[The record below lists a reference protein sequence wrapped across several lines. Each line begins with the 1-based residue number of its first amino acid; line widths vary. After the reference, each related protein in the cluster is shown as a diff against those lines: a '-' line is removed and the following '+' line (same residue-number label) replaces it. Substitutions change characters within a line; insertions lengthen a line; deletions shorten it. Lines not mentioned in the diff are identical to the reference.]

1 MCRRWRAGREG
12 TPVLKVVRDEAEPTV
27 ASGSVL
33 DEIVREAA
41 RQMLAVALQ
50 AEVSA
55 DIDAHAE
62 EVDENGH
69 RPVVRNGHHNEREVI
84 TAHPPALACRS
95 PIALP
100 AHRRRACRLRD
111 TRFRQPLTRVTIV
124 I

>member
-1 MCRRWRAGREG
+1 M
-12 TPVLKVVRDEAEPTV
+12 LKVVHDEAEPNE

-55 DIDAHAE
+55 YIDAHAE

-69 RPVVRNGHHNEREVI
+69 RLVVRNGHHNEREVI
-84 TAHPPALACRS
+84 TAAARCRCGRRGSDPQVLTISRVRFLGAL
-95 PIALP
+95 
-100 AHRRRACRLRD
+100 LRD
-111 TRFRQPLTRVTIV
+111 RSTEDPSWRC
-124 I
+124 

>member
-12 TPVLKVVRDEAEPTV
+12 TPMLKLVHDEAEPNK

-55 DIDAHAE
+55 YIDAHAE

-69 RPVVRNGHHNEREVI
+69 RLVVRNGHHNEREVI
-84 TAHPPALACRS
+84 TAAARCRCG
-95 PIALP
+95 
-100 AHRRRACRLRD
+100 RRGSV
-111 TRFRQPLTRVTIV
+111 QQVLTISRVC
-124 I
+124 